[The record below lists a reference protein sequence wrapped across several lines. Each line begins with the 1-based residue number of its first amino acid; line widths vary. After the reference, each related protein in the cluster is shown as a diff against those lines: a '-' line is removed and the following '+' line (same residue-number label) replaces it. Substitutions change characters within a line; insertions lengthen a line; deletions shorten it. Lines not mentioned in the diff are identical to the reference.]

1 MKNFLFILVLNLS
14 WSGNVYTK
22 IPKILTLDKCYEN
35 TYKNEL
41 TQTFKGSSTT
51 SRMSEHEFN
60 DKSWSKKSYEDYMN
74 NIIPGEKKNNDVILD
89 FLNKDKNTKSKK
101 PERKDE
107 FKITVNTKTQILS
120 IITLSSPNIKK
131 SNYKVTDYTDGVVF
145 GEKDEWDISYGNGS
159 GSSINENLQVNFK
172 KGTAYIFN
180 SQISYDKYGGSNKEQ
195 TYTIM
200 CQSKNKSS
208 SSSYLDY
215 WWAVILIIAITFFI
229 FTQSGKRLK
238 QIRRK

>member
-1 MKNFLFILVLNLS
+1 M
-14 WSGNVYTK
+14 WSGSAYTK
-22 IPKILTLDKCYEN
+22 ILPLEKCYEN
-35 TYKNEL
+35 TYKQKF
-41 TQTFKGSSTT
+41 TQTNNVSPPMISK
-51 SRMSEHEFN
+51 REHGFN
-60 DKSWSKKSYEDYMN
+60 DKSWSKQSYEDYMN
-74 NIIPGEKKNNDVILD
+74 NKLIPGEKKTNDVILD
-89 FLNKDKNTKSKK
+89 FLNKDKNTKPKK

-107 FKITVNTKTQILS
+107 VKITVNTKSQILS

-145 GEKDEWDISYGNGS
+145 GETEWDTYYGNDS
-159 GSSINENLQVNFK
+159 GNLGYEKLQVNFK

-180 SQISYDKYGGSNKEQ
+180 SQKSYDKYGGSNKET

>member
-1 MKNFLFILVLNLS
+1 MKNFLFILILSLS

-51 SRMSEHEFN
+51 SRMSEHGFN

-120 IITLSSPNIKK
+120 IITLSSPNIRK

-145 GEKDEWDISYGNGS
+145 GETEWDTYYGNDS
-159 GSSINENLQVNFK
+159 GNLGHEKLQVNFK

-180 SQISYDKYGGSNKEQ
+180 FDTRYNHNGSQTYET

-200 CQSKNKSS
+200 CQSKNKLS

-215 WWAVILIIAITFFI
+215 WWAVILILAITFFI